1 MKKSLISA
9 CLLLALAACQGE
21 EPKSKAP
28 AASPPAPVMAPV
40 TAQATPAKAVVE
52 QVAAELKASATQL
65 ADETETVM
73 KDAAM
78 QTMQGE
84 ASAPVQVQSAVKQ
97 LKPAAVKQEVAAK
110 PVMEVAKVLM
120 PEAVQ
125 QTTSSVT
132 AGDVEKGKVLA
143 RKCAACHSFESQ
155 NKMGPGLAGVV
166 GRQAGSVSGFKYQ
179 LTDFIKSGKAWRWD
193 EAHLA
198 AWVCDSKNAVKDF
211 TGDAAAKT
219 KMGAQ
224 RICDTSQQAD
234 IIAYLKT
241 L

>member
-1 MKKSLISA
+1 MKKSLISV
-9 CLLLALAACQGE
+9 CLLLALAACQGD

-28 AASPPAPVMAPV
+28 AVMSPPAPV
-40 TAQATPAKAVVE
+40 TAQTTPAKAVAE

-65 ADETETVM
+65 ADEAETAM

-84 ASAPVQVQSAVKQ
+84 ASAPVQAESAVAQ
-97 LKPAAVKQEVAAK
+97 LKPAAIKQDIAAK
-110 PVMEVAKVLM
+110 PVMKVAKDVM
-120 PEAVQ
+120 PEAVKQ
-125 QTTSSVT
+125 AASSVT
-132 AGDVEKGKVLA
+132 VGDIEKGKALA
-143 RKCAACHSFESQ
+143 RKCAACHSFESK
-155 NKMGPGLAGVV
+155 NKMGPGLAGVL
-166 GRQAGSVSGFKYQ
+166 GREAGSVSGFKYQ
-179 LTDFIKSGKAWRWD
+179 FTDFIKSGKAWRWD

-224 RICDTSQQAD
+224 RICDTSKQAD